1 MVGGGGFGESLLPF
15 YHDAVGVGCQVAYM
29 LRNFHEIVEL
39 FSIPVKIVMFLVWCV
54 KSVHVLFYCVG
65 QRSVNFCV

>member
-1 MVGGGGFGESLLPF
+1 MVGGGGVGNPF
-15 YHDAVGVGCQVAYM
+15 FLFIMRQWGLVA
-29 LRNFHEIVEL
+29 RWHECCGNFHEIVEL
-39 FSIPVKIVMFLVWCV
+39 FSIPVKIVMFLVWFV